1 MSIIKK
7 NEQINDNHTV
17 NMIRCRHRLFSNWQ
31 IREIKMITDKSG
43 TDMVNR
49 NNSFET
55 YEGREFML
63 KGLMEV

>member
-1 MSIIKK
+1 
-7 NEQINDNHTV
+7 
-17 NMIRCRHRLFSNWQ
+17 
-31 IREIKMITDKSG
+31 MITDKSG